1 MAEALRRNCDVPRIT
16 SENPLVRFLIRAS
29 FYPTLFLNRAMCA
42 VGVWRRWDWVDE
54 HVAVGALPSARF
66 LRQLADAGIS
76 ALVNLCVE
84 YRGNERRLAALGIT
98 QLHLPTLDYHRP
110 CTDDIARGV
119 DFIKEQ
125 IESGKKTYIHCKA
138 GRGRSVTIAVGYLM
152 AMRQIGA
159 EEAFLHLKSIRPNID
174 SDIPRAPE
182 VVAYAERI
190 GLKS

>member
-1 MAEALRRNCDVPRIT
+1 MAEAWRRNCDVPRIK
-16 SENPLVRFLIRAS
+16 SENPLVRLLIRAS

-84 YRGNERRLAALGIT
+84 YSGNERRLTGLGIT

-125 IESGKKTYIHCKA
+125 VEAGKKTYIHCKA
-138 GRGRSVTIAVGYLM
+138 GRGRSVTVAVGYLM
-152 AMRQIGA
+152 ATRNIAA

-174 SDIPRAPE
+174 SDIPHAPE
-182 VVAYAERI
+182 VVAYAERL
-190 GLKS
+190 GLTS

>member
-1 MAEALRRNCDVPRIT
+1 MAEALRRNCDVPRIK
-16 SENPLVRFLIRAS
+16 SENPLVRLLIRAS

-42 VGVWRRWDWVDE
+42 VGVWRRWDWIDE
-54 HVAVGALPSARF
+54 HVAVGALPSVRF
-66 LRQLADAGIS
+66 LQQLADASIS

-84 YRGNERRLAALGIT
+84 YGGNKRRLAALGIT

-110 CTDDIARGV
+110 SADDIARAV
-119 DFIKEQ
+119 DFIKQQ
-125 IESGKKTYIHCKA
+125 IEAGKKTYIHCKA
-138 GRGRSVTIAVGYLM
+138 GRGRSATIAVGYLM
-152 AMRQIGA
+152 AARQIGA
-159 EEAFLHLKSIRPNID
+159 KEAFLHVKSIRPNID

>member
-1 MAEALRRNCDVPRIT
+1 
-16 SENPLVRFLIRAS
+16 
-29 FYPTLFLNRAMCA
+29 MCA

-54 HVAVGALPSARF
+54 HVAVGALPSAR
-66 LRQLADAGIS
+66 LLKQLADAGIS
-76 ALVNLCVE
+76 AILNLCVE
-84 YRGNERRLAALGIT
+84 YCGNERRLAALGMT

-110 CTDDIARGV
+110 CAEDIARAV

-125 IESGKKTYIHCKA
+125 IAAGKKTYIHCKA

-152 AMRQIGA
+152 ATRQISA
-159 EEAFLHLKSIRPNID
+159 KEAFLHVKSIRPNID
-174 SDIPRAPE
+174 SDIPHAPE

>member
-1 MAEALRRNCDVPRIT
+1 MAEVWRRNCDVPRIN

-76 ALVNLCVE
+76 AIVNLCVE
-84 YRGNERRLAALGIT
+84 YRGNERRLSALGMT

-110 CTDDIARGV
+110 CAEDIARAV
-119 DFIKEQ
+119 DFIREQ
-125 IESGKKTYIHCKA
+125 IATGNKAYIHCKA
-138 GRGRSVTIAVGYLM
+138 GRGRSATIAVGYLM
-152 AMRQIGA
+152 ATRQISA
-159 EEAFLHLKSIRPNID
+159 EQAFLHLKSIRPHID

>member
-1 MAEALRRNCDVPRIT
+1 MPRIT
-16 SENPLVRFLIRAS
+16 SKNPLVRFLIRAS

-84 YRGNERRLAALGIT
+84 YSGNERSLAALSMT

-110 CTDDIARGV
+110 CADDIARAV

-125 IESGKKTYIHCKA
+125 IEEGKKTYIHCKA

-152 AMRQIGA
+152 ATRQISA
-159 EEAFLHLKSIRPNID
+159 NEAFLHIKSIRPNID
-174 SDIPRAPE
+174 SDIPHAPE